1 MLTALQTA
9 VIHEISGLRRGHRCE
24 RLLPAKRRLCRGRV
38 ADLGEVPGWSGS
50 LRPSTSGDNLDEAS
64 KASFVEATRS
74 SSFDDEGL
82 TVYGTVDAGSSD
94 SVVAAEIVYGVV
106 DDSDDSVIFIGEE
119 PASFEALD
127 DGSGQV
133 AAFYDL
139 TVLTLSDGIDTDF
152 AYLDMEIDYESGL
165 WFLDVPLWY
174 VPPEEADTDDPPTT
188 SSLDSR

>member
-1 MLTALQTA
+1 MSVYFPPSADY
-9 VIHEISGLRRGHRCE
+9 VEDE
-24 RLLPAKRRLCRGRV
+24 Y
-38 ADLGEVPGWSGS
+38 ADLGEVPGWSGI
-50 LRPSTSGDNLDEAS
+50 LEASTAGDNLDEAS
-64 KASFVEATRS
+64 KASFVEDDALEF
-74 SSFDDEGL
+74 SFDDEGL

-139 TVLTLSDGIDTDF
+139 TALTLSDGIDTDF

-165 WFLDVPLWY
+165 WFLDVPSG
-174 VPPEEADTDDPPTT
+174 TCRQRRPTPMT
-188 SSLDSR
+188 RLRRHPWTHVEP